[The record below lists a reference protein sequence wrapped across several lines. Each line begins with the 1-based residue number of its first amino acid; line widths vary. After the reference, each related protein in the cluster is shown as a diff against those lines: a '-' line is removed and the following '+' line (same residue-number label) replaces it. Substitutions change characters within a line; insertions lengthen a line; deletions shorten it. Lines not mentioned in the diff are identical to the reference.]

1 VCGSLCLNVKNTLI
15 LRCYAC
21 NICLLKKGL
30 HLASVKK
37 MGEREVIETIF
48 KSLSRPSSMPI
59 PFGDDV
65 SGVDIGH
72 NLIAVLKTDM
82 LVGKTD
88 VPLSMSFWQ
97 AARKAVVMNISDFA
111 AKGVKPVA
119 LLVALGLPL
128 DFLEKDVKQLA
139 DGLNAGARE
148 YYAYVLG
155 GDTNEASDL
164 IICCSLFGIRK
175 RNLIILRSG
184 ARPNDIVAVT
194 GSFGK
199 SAAGLR
205 ILLENSSVL
214 PMARKTFLD
223 AVLMPKARL
232 KEGLALSQASVVS
245 ASIDSSDGLAW
256 SLHEIGRASDVGF
269 VVDNLPVAPEVLRFA
284 KHNKIDPVELVLYGG
299 EEYELII
306 TIPPRLWKKAS
317 HVVEQVGGSLIRIGK
332 VTEETGMFLQW
343 MEKTITI
350 KPRGWEHFRGRK

>member
-1 VCGSLCLNVKNTLI
+1 MFGKQTIASTSFKKAKSFKLRRACLVWFSGWEFTYLSKYKANKVARAQRSKKLAERKIIELI
-15 LRCYAC
+15 QQ
-21 NICLLKKGL
+21 
-30 HLASVKK
+30 HLEIIPDLPV
-37 MGEREVIETIF
+37 
-48 KSLSRPSSMPI
+48 

-65 SGVDIGH
+65 SGVNIGKK
-72 NLIAVLKTDM
+72 IAVLKTDM
-82 LVGKTD
+82 LVGSTD
-88 VPLSMSFWQ
+88 VPHGMSLWQ

-199 SAAGLR
+199 SAAGC
-205 ILLENSSVL
+205 
-214 PMARKTFLD
+214 
-223 AVLMPKARL
+223 
-232 KEGLALSQASVVS
+232 G
-245 ASIDSSDGLAW
+245 
-256 SLHEIGRASDVGF
+256 
-269 VVDNLPVAPEVLRFA
+269 
-284 KHNKIDPVELVLYGG
+284 
-299 EEYELII
+299 
-306 TIPPRLWKKAS
+306 
-317 HVVEQVGGSLIRIGK
+317 GGSPGAAASLSGCDSLYWRLGFCCRQNI
-332 VTEETGMFLQW
+332 
-343 MEKTITI
+343 
-350 KPRGWEHFRGRK
+350 